1 MEVGNSIIGNIRV
14 NEGDGLVKKSKN
26 NDLANFKSLGV
37 VSKPMQS
44 VLSSLE
50 EYIQNDNQD
59 FRKIKTIEFFVKDF
73 CNVLGITKTQFAAYL
88 EIDISNLNKYLKG
101 QRTLN
106 IELAMKLSCFFN
118 IPTDVLLKLQ
128 LKNDLISLRRK
139 EKFSGKYDKYDYK
152 KVLDSFNG

>member
-1 MEVGNSIIGNIRV
+1 MV

-26 NDLANFKSLGV
+26 NDPANYNSLGV
-37 VSKPMQS
+37 VGKQMQS
-44 VLSSLE
+44 VISCLE
-50 EYIQNDNQD
+50 EYVQNDNQD

-101 QRTLN
+101 QRGLN
-106 IELAMKLSCFFN
+106 MELAMKLSCFFN
-118 IPTDVLLKLQ
+118 IPADVLLKLQ

-139 EKFSGKYDKYDYK
+139 EKFSGKYDKYDYRK
-152 KVLDSFNG
+152 ILGCLNG